1 MFGRLLLR
9 ETVGVVVSEHNKLRI
24 NLRENSYD
32 IIIEH
37 GLLSKL
43 GALISKKC
51 VKPQTFIVTDNN
63 ISVHWLKQTVESLS
77 EQGISPKVLEVPV
90 GESTKSFI
98 NLEKII
104 DELLESKVDRD
115 SLLVALGGG
124 VIGDLAGFAGAVTLR
139 GIKVIQVP
147 TTLLSQVDSS
157 VGGKTGINVRQGKN
171 LVGSFYQPSLVAIDT
186 QVLQTLPPR
195 QLFAGYAEVV
205 KYGLIR
211 DRSFFDWLELNGKKV
226 LEGDK
231 VAQQFAIFTSCRI
244 KAEIVE
250 ADEKEKDL
258 RAILNFGHTFGHAL
272 EAEAGYNGNL
282 LHGEAVSIGMVMA
295 IELSRN
301 LGHLSGQDA
310 GRAVEYIRNIGLPTN
325 ISSIKGSTSWHP
337 DGLIQHMQHDKK
349 VSNGQ
354 LRFVLIRSIGEAYL
368 TADVEKNEVYSVI
381 EKSLSGDL

>member
-1 MFGRLLLR
+1 
-9 ETVGVVVSEHNKLRI
+9 VSEHNKLRI
-24 NLRENSYD
+24 NLKENSYD

-37 GLLSKL
+37 GLLSEL
-43 GALISKKC
+43 GALISKKFG
-51 VKPQTFIVTDNN
+51 KPKTFIVTDSN
-63 ISVHWLKQTVESLS
+63 IAVHWLKQTIESLS
-77 EQGISPKVLEVPV
+77 AQGMSPKVLEVPV

-104 DELLESKVDRD
+104 DQLLESKVDRD
-115 SLLVALGGG
+115 SVLIALGGG

-157 VGGKTGINVRQGKN
+157 VGGKTGVNVRQGKN
-171 LVGSFYQPSLVAIDT
+171 LVGSFHQPSLVAIDT
-186 QVLQTLPPR
+186 QVLQTLPSR
-195 QLFAGYAEVV
+195 QLFAGYAEVL
-205 KYGLIR
+205 KYGLIK

-231 VAQQFAIFTSCRI
+231 LAQQFAIFTSCRI

-250 ADEKEKDL
+250 ADEKEKNL

-272 EAEAGYNGNL
+272 EAEAGYDGNL
-282 LHGEAVSIGMVMA
+282 LHGEAVSIGMVLA
-295 IELSRN
+295 IELSKS
-301 LGHLSGQDA
+301 LGYLSGQDA

-325 ISSIKGSTSWHP
+325 INSIEGSTSWHP
-337 DGLIQHMQHDKK
+337 DGIIQHMQHDKK

-354 LRFVLIRSIGEAYL
+354 LRFVLIKSIGEAYL
-368 TADVEKNEVYSVI
+368 TADVERNDIYRVI
-381 EKSLSGDL
+381 EKSLSGEL

>member
-1 MFGRLLLR
+1 M
-9 ETVGVVVSEHNKLRI
+9 SEHNKLRI
-24 NLRENSYD
+24 SLKENSYD

-37 GLLSKL
+37 GLLSEL
-43 GALISKKC
+43 GTLISKKFG
-51 VKPQTFIVTDNN
+51 KPKTFIVTDSN
-63 ISVHWLKQTVESLS
+63 IAVHWLKQTIESLS
-77 EQGISPKVLEVPV
+77 AQGMSPKVLEVPV

-104 DELLESKVDRD
+104 DQLLESKVDRD
-115 SLLVALGGG
+115 SVLIALGGG

-157 VGGKTGINVRQGKN
+157 VGGKTGVNVRQGKN
-171 LVGSFYQPSLVAIDT
+171 LVGSFHQPSLVAIDT
-186 QVLQTLPPR
+186 QVLQTLPSR
-195 QLFAGYAEVV
+195 QLFAGYAEVL
-205 KYGLIR
+205 KYGLIK

-231 VAQQFAIFTSCRI
+231 LAQQFAIFTSCRI

-250 ADEKEKDL
+250 ADEKEKNL

-272 EAEAGYNGNL
+272 EAEAGYDGNL
-282 LHGEAVSIGMVMA
+282 LHGEAVSIGMVLA
-295 IELSRN
+295 IELSKS
-301 LGHLSGQDA
+301 LGYLSGQDA

-325 ISSIKGSTSWHP
+325 INSVEGSTSWHP
-337 DGLIQHMQHDKK
+337 DGIIQHMQHDKK

-354 LRFVLIRSIGEAYL
+354 LRFVLIKGIGEAYL
-368 TADVEKNEVYSVI
+368 TADVERNDIYRVI
-381 EKSLSGDL
+381 EKSLSGEL

>member
-1 MFGRLLLR
+1 M
-9 ETVGVVVSEHNKLRI
+9 SEHNKLRI
-24 NLRENSYD
+24 NLKENSYD

-37 GLLSKL
+37 GLLSEL
-43 GALISKKC
+43 GALISKKFG
-51 VKPQTFIVTDNN
+51 KPKTFIVTDSN
-63 ISVHWLKQTVESLS
+63 IAVHWLKQTIESLS
-77 EQGISPKVLEVPV
+77 AQGMSPKVLEVPV

-104 DELLESKVDRD
+104 DQLLESKVDRD
-115 SLLVALGGG
+115 SVLIALGGG

-157 VGGKTGINVRQGKN
+157 VGGKTGVNVRQGKN
-171 LVGSFYQPSLVAIDT
+171 LVGSFHQPSLVAIDT
-186 QVLQTLPPR
+186 QVLQTLPSR
-195 QLFAGYAEVV
+195 QLFAGYAEVL
-205 KYGLIR
+205 KYGLIK

-231 VAQQFAIFTSCRI
+231 LAQQFAIFTSCRI

-250 ADEKEKDL
+250 ADEKEKNL

-272 EAEAGYNGNL
+272 EAEAGYDGNL
-282 LHGEAVSIGMVMA
+282 LHGEAVSIGMVLA
-295 IELSRN
+295 IELSKS
-301 LGHLSGQDA
+301 LGYLSGQDA

-325 ISSIKGSTSWHP
+325 INSIEGSTSWHP
-337 DGLIQHMQHDKK
+337 DGIIQHMQHDKK

-354 LRFVLIRSIGEAYL
+354 LRFVLIKGIGEAYL
-368 TADVEKNEVYSVI
+368 TADVERNNIYRVI
-381 EKSLSGDL
+381 EKSLSGEL

>member
-1 MFGRLLLR
+1 MLLG
-9 ETVGVVVSEHNKLRI
+9 TVGVVVNEHNKLRI
-24 NLRENSYD
+24 NLKENSYD

-37 GLLSKL
+37 GLLSSL
-43 GALISKKC
+43 GALVSQKFG
-51 VKPQTFIVTDNN
+51 KPKTFIVTDNN
-63 ISVHWLKQTVESLS
+63 ISVHWLKQTIESFS
-77 EQGISPKVLEVPV
+77 AQGIYPKVLEVPV

-104 DELLESKVDRD
+104 DQLLESKVDRD
-115 SLLVALGGG
+115 SLLIALGGG

-139 GIKVIQVP
+139 GVKVVQVP

-171 LVGSFYQPSLVAIDT
+171 LVGSFYQPILVAIDT
-186 QVLQTLPPR
+186 QVLKTLPQR

-205 KYGLIR
+205 KYGLIK
-211 DRSFFDWLELNGKKV
+211 DCSFFEWLELNGKKV
-226 LEGDK
+226 LDGDK
-231 VAQQFAIFTSCRI
+231 LAQQYAIFTSCRI

-250 ADEKEKDL
+250 ADEKEQNL

-272 EAEAGYNGNL
+272 EAEAGYDGNL

-295 IELSRN
+295 IELSKN

-310 GRAVEYIRNIGLPTN
+310 GRAVDYIRSIGLPTN
-325 ISSIKGSTSWHP
+325 INSIEGSTSWHP

-354 LRFVLIRSIGEAYL
+354 LRFVLIKGIGEAYL
-368 TADVEKNEVYSVI
+368 TADVERNDIYRVI
-381 EKSLSGDL
+381 EKSLSGEL

>member
-1 MFGRLLLR
+1 MFRRLLFI
-9 ETVGVVVSEHNKLRI
+9 ETVGVVVNEHNKLRI
-24 NLRENSYD
+24 NLKENSYE

-37 GLLSKL
+37 GLLACL
-43 GALISKKC
+43 GTLISNKF
-51 VKPQTFIVTDNN
+51 VKPKTFIVTDNN
-63 ISVHWLKQTVESLS
+63 ISVHWLKQTIESLS
-77 EQGISPKVLEVPV
+77 AQGISPKVLEVPE

-104 DELLESKVDRD
+104 DQLLESKVDRD
-115 SLLVALGGG
+115 SLLIALGGG

-139 GIKVIQVP
+139 GIQVIQVP

-186 QVLQTLPPR
+186 QVLETLPPR

-205 KYGLIR
+205 KYGLIK
-211 DRSFFDWLELNGKKV
+211 DCSFFDWLELNGKKV

-231 VAQQFAIFTSCRI
+231 LAQQFAIFTSCRI

-250 ADEKEKDL
+250 ADEKEQDL

-272 EAEAGYNGNL
+272 EAEAGYDGNL

-295 IELSRN
+295 IELSKN
-301 LGHLSGQDA
+301 LGYLSGQDA
-310 GRAVEYIRNIGLPTN
+310 GRAIKYIRNIGLPTN
-325 ISSIKGSTSWHP
+325 IKSIKGSTSWNP
-337 DGLIQHMQHDKK
+337 DGLMQHMQHDKK

-354 LRFVLIRSIGEAYL
+354 LRFVLLKGIGEAYL
-368 TADVEKNEVYSVI
+368 TADVEKKEVYSII

>member
-1 MFGRLLLR
+1 MLSRLLSL
-9 ETVGVVVSEHNKLRI
+9 ETVGVVVNEHNKLRI

-37 GLLSKL
+37 GLLASL
-43 GALISKKC
+43 GTLISQKF
-51 VKPQTFIVTDNN
+51 VKPKTFIVTDNN
-63 ISVHWLKQTVESLS
+63 ISVYWLKQTIESLS
-77 EQGISPKVLEVPV
+77 AQGISPTVLEVPV

-104 DELLESKVDRD
+104 DQLLESKVDRN
-115 SLLVALGGG
+115 SLLIALGGG

-139 GIKVIQVP
+139 GIQVVQVP

-186 QVLQTLPPR
+186 QVLETLPSR

-205 KYGLIR
+205 KYGLIK
-211 DRSFFDWLELNGKKV
+211 DGSFFDWLELNGKKV

-231 VAQQFAIFTSCRI
+231 LAQQFAIFTSCRI
-244 KAEIVE
+244 KSEIVE
-250 ADEKEKDL
+250 ADEKEQDL

-272 EAEAGYNGNL
+272 EAEAGYDGNL

-295 IELSRN
+295 IELSKN
-301 LGHLSGQDA
+301 LGYLSGQDA
-310 GRAVEYIRNIGLPTN
+310 GRAIEYIRKIGLPTN
-325 ISSIKGSTSWHP
+325 IKIIKGSTSWNP
-337 DGLIQHMQHDKK
+337 DGLMQHMQHDKK

-354 LRFVLIRSIGEAYL
+354 LRFVLLKGIGEAFL
-368 TADVEKNEVYSVI
+368 TADVEKKEVHSII

>member
-1 MFGRLLLR
+1 MFRRLLSI
-9 ETVGVVVSEHNKLRI
+9 ETVGVVVNEHNKLRI
-24 NLRENSYD
+24 NLKENSYE

-37 GLLSKL
+37 GLLACL
-43 GALISKKC
+43 GTLISNKF
-51 VKPQTFIVTDNN
+51 VKPKTFIVTDNN
-63 ISVHWLKQTVESLS
+63 ISVHWLKQTIESLS
-77 EQGISPKVLEVPV
+77 AQGISPKVLEVPV

-104 DELLESKVDRD
+104 DQLLDSKVDRD
-115 SLLVALGGG
+115 SLLIALGGG

-186 QVLQTLPPR
+186 QVLETLPPR

-205 KYGLIR
+205 KYGLIK
-211 DRSFFDWLELNGKKV
+211 DCSFFDWLELNGKKV

-231 VAQQFAIFTSCRI
+231 LAQQFAIFTSCRI

-250 ADEKEKDL
+250 ADEKEQDL

-272 EAEAGYNGNL
+272 EAEAGYDGNL

-295 IELSRN
+295 IELSKN
-301 LGHLSGQDA
+301 LGYLSGQDA
-310 GRAVEYIRNIGLPTN
+310 GRAIKYIRNIGLPTN
-325 ISSIKGSTSWHP
+325 IKSIKGSTSWNP
-337 DGLIQHMQHDKK
+337 DGLMQHMQHDKK

-354 LRFVLIRSIGEAYL
+354 LRFVLLKGIGEAYL
-368 TADVEKNEVYSVI
+368 TADVEKKEVYSII

>member
-1 MFGRLLLR
+1 MN
-9 ETVGVVVSEHNKLRI
+9 EHNKLRI

-37 GLLSKL
+37 GLLASL
-43 GALISKKC
+43 GTLISQKF
-51 VKPQTFIVTDNN
+51 VKPKTFIVTDNN
-63 ISVHWLKQTVESLS
+63 ISVYWLKQTIESLS
-77 EQGISPKVLEVPV
+77 AQGISPTVLEVPV

-104 DELLESKVDRD
+104 DQLLESKVDRN
-115 SLLVALGGG
+115 SLLIALGGG

-139 GIKVIQVP
+139 GIQVVQVP

-186 QVLQTLPPR
+186 QVLETLPSR

-205 KYGLIR
+205 KYGLIK
-211 DRSFFDWLELNGKKV
+211 DGSFFDWLELNGKKV

-231 VAQQFAIFTSCRI
+231 LAQQFAIFTSCRI
-244 KAEIVE
+244 KSEIVE
-250 ADEKEKDL
+250 ADEKEQDL

-272 EAEAGYNGNL
+272 EAEAGYDGNL

-295 IELSRN
+295 IELSKN
-301 LGHLSGQDA
+301 LGYLSGQDA
-310 GRAVEYIRNIGLPTN
+310 GRAIEYIRKIGLPTN
-325 ISSIKGSTSWHP
+325 IKIIKGSTSWNP
-337 DGLIQHMQHDKK
+337 DGLMQHMQHDKK

-354 LRFVLIRSIGEAYL
+354 LRFVLLKGIGEAFL
-368 TADVEKNEVYSVI
+368 TADVEKKEVYSII

>member
-1 MFGRLLLR
+1 MFGRLLLLG
-9 ETVGVVVSEHNKLRI
+9 TVGGVVNEHNKLRI
-24 NLRENSYD
+24 NLKENSYD

-37 GLLSKL
+37 GLLSNL
-43 GALISKKC
+43 GALVSQKFG
-51 VKPQTFIVTDNN
+51 KPKTFIVTDNN
-63 ISVHWLKQTVESLS
+63 ISVHWLKQTIESFS
-77 EQGISPKVLEVPV
+77 ARGIYPKVLEVPV

-104 DELLESKVDRD
+104 DQLLESKVGRD
-115 SLLVALGGG
+115 SLLIALGGG

-139 GIKVIQVP
+139 GVKVVQVP

-171 LVGSFYQPSLVAIDT
+171 LVGSFYQPILVAIDT
-186 QVLQTLPPR
+186 QVLQTLPQR

-205 KYGLIR
+205 KYGLIK
-211 DRSFFDWLELNGKKV
+211 DCSFFEWLELNGKKV
-226 LEGDK
+226 LDGDK
-231 VAQQFAIFTSCRI
+231 LAQQYAIFTSCRI

-250 ADEKEKDL
+250 ADEKEQNL

-272 EAEAGYNGNL
+272 EAEAGYDGNL

-295 IELSRN
+295 IELSKN

-310 GRAVEYIRNIGLPTN
+310 GRAVDYIRSIGLPTN
-325 ISSIKGSTSWHP
+325 INSIEGSTSWHP

-354 LRFVLIRSIGEAYL
+354 LRFVLLKGIGGAYL
-368 TADVEKNEVYSVI
+368 TADVEKKQVYSVI

>member
-1 MFGRLLLR
+1 MFRRLLSL
-9 ETVGVVVSEHNKLRI
+9 ETVGVVVNEHNKLRI
-24 NLRENSYD
+24 DLKENSYD

-37 GLLSKL
+37 GLLACL
-43 GALISKKC
+43 GTLISNTF
-51 VKPQTFIVTDNN
+51 VKPKTFIVTDNN
-63 ISVHWLKQTVESLS
+63 ISVHWLKQTIESLS
-77 EQGISPKVLEVPV
+77 AQGISPKVLEVPV

-104 DELLESKVDRD
+104 DQLLESKVDRD
-115 SLLVALGGG
+115 SLLIALGGG

-186 QVLQTLPPR
+186 QVLETLPPR

-205 KYGLIR
+205 KYGLIK
-211 DRSFFDWLELNGKKV
+211 DCSFFDWLEANGKKV

-231 VAQQFAIFTSCRI
+231 LAQQFAIFTSCRI

-250 ADEKEKDL
+250 ADEKEQDL

-272 EAEAGYNGNL
+272 EAEAGYDGNL

-295 IELSRN
+295 IELSKN
-301 LGHLSGQDA
+301 LGYLSGQDA
-310 GRAVEYIRNIGLPTN
+310 GRAIKYIRNIGLPTN
-325 ISSIKGSTSWHP
+325 IKSIKGSTSWNP
-337 DGLIQHMQHDKK
+337 DGLMQHMQHDKK

-354 LRFVLIRSIGEAYL
+354 LRFVLLKGIGEAYL
-368 TADVEKNEVYSVI
+368 TADVEKKEVYSII

>member
-1 MFGRLLLR
+1 M
-9 ETVGVVVSEHNKLRI
+9 SKHNKLRI
-24 NLRENSYD
+24 NLKENSYD

-37 GLLSKL
+37 GLLSEL
-43 GALISKKC
+43 GALISKKFG
-51 VKPQTFIVTDNN
+51 KPKTFIVTDSN
-63 ISVHWLKQTVESLS
+63 IAVHWLKQTIESLS
-77 EQGISPKVLEVPV
+77 AQGMSPKVLEVPV

-104 DELLESKVDRD
+104 DQLLESKVDRD
-115 SLLVALGGG
+115 SVLIALGGG

-157 VGGKTGINVRQGKN
+157 VGGKTGVNVRQGKN
-171 LVGSFYQPSLVAIDT
+171 LVGSFHQPSLVAIDT
-186 QVLQTLPPR
+186 QVLQTLPSR
-195 QLFAGYAEVV
+195 QLFAGYAEVL
-205 KYGLIR
+205 KYGLIK

-231 VAQQFAIFTSCRI
+231 LAQQFAIFTSCRI

-250 ADEKEKDL
+250 ADEKEKNL

-272 EAEAGYNGNL
+272 EAEAGYDGNL
-282 LHGEAVSIGMVMA
+282 LHGEAVSIGMVLA
-295 IELSRN
+295 IELSKS
-301 LGHLSGQDA
+301 LGYLSGQDA

-325 ISSIKGSTSWHP
+325 INSIEGSTSWHP
-337 DGLIQHMQHDKK
+337 DGIIQHMQHDKK

-354 LRFVLIRSIGEAYL
+354 LRFVLIKGIGEAYL
-368 TADVEKNEVYSVI
+368 TADVERNDIYRVI
-381 EKSLSGDL
+381 EKSLSGEL

>member
-1 MFGRLLLR
+1 MFGRLLLL
-9 ETVGVVVSEHNKLRI
+9 ETVGVVVNEHNKLRI
-24 NLRENSYD
+24 NLKENSYD

-37 GLLSKL
+37 GLLSNL
-43 GALISKKC
+43 GALISEKFG
-51 VKPQTFIVTDNN
+51 KPKIFIVTDNN
-63 ISVHWLKQTVESLS
+63 ISVHWLEQTIESFS
-77 EQGISPKVLEVPV
+77 AQGVSPKVLEVPV
-90 GESTKSFI
+90 GENTKSFI

-104 DELLESKVDRD
+104 DQLLESKVDRN
-115 SLLVALGGG
+115 SLLIALGGG
-124 VIGDLAGFAGAVTLR
+124 VIGDLTGFAGAVTLR

-171 LVGSFYQPSLVAIDT
+171 LVGSFYQPSLVAVDT
-186 QVLQTLPPR
+186 QVLKTLPQR

-205 KYGLIR
+205 KYGLIK
-211 DRSFFDWLELNGKKV
+211 DCSFFEWLELNGKKV
-226 LEGDK
+226 LDGDK
-231 VAQQFAIFTSCRI
+231 LAQQYAIFTSCRI

-250 ADEKEKDL
+250 ADEKEQNL

-272 EAEAGYNGNL
+272 EAEAGYDGNL

-295 IELSRN
+295 IELSKN

-310 GRAVEYIRNIGLPTN
+310 GRAIEYIRSIGLPTN
-325 ISSIKGSTSWHP
+325 INSIEGSTSWNP

-354 LRFVLIRSIGEAYL
+354 LRFVLIKGIGEAYL
-368 TADVEKNEVYSVI
+368 TADVEKKQVYSVI

>member
-1 MFGRLLLR
+1 M
-9 ETVGVVVSEHNKLRI
+9 SEHNKLRI

-37 GLLSKL
+37 GLLSEL
-43 GALISKKC
+43 GALISKKFG
-51 VKPQTFIVTDNN
+51 KPKTFIVTDSN
-63 ISVHWLKQTVESLS
+63 IAVHWLKQTIESLS
-77 EQGISPKVLEVPV
+77 AQGMSPKVLEVPV

-104 DELLESKVDRD
+104 DQLLESKVDRD
-115 SLLVALGGG
+115 SVLIALGGG

-157 VGGKTGINVRQGKN
+157 VGGKTGVNVRQGKN
-171 LVGSFYQPSLVAIDT
+171 LVGSFHQPSLVAIDT
-186 QVLQTLPPR
+186 QVLQTLSSR
-195 QLFAGYAEVV
+195 QLFAGYAEVL
-205 KYGLIR
+205 KYGLIK

-231 VAQQFAIFTSCRI
+231 LAQQFAIFTSCRI

-250 ADEKEKDL
+250 ADEKEKNL

-272 EAEAGYNGNL
+272 EAEAGYDGNL
-282 LHGEAVSIGMVMA
+282 LHGEAVSIGMVLA
-295 IELSRN
+295 IELSKS
-301 LGHLSGQDA
+301 LGYLSGQDA

-325 ISSIKGSTSWHP
+325 INSIEGSTSWHP
-337 DGLIQHMQHDKK
+337 DGIIQHMQHDKK

-354 LRFVLIRSIGEAYL
+354 LRFVLIKGIGEAYL
-368 TADVEKNEVYSVI
+368 TADVERNDIYRVI
-381 EKSLSGDL
+381 EKSLSGEL

>member
-1 MFGRLLLR
+1 MFGRLLLL
-9 ETVGVVVSEHNKLRI
+9 ETAGVVVNEHNKLRI
-24 NLRENSYD
+24 DLKENSYD

-37 GLLSKL
+37 GLLSNL
-43 GALISKKC
+43 GTLISQKF
-51 VKPQTFIVTDNN
+51 VKPKTFIVTDDN
-63 ISVHWLKQTVESLS
+63 ISVHWLEQTIESLS
-77 EQGISPKVLEVPV
+77 AQGISPKVLEVPA
-90 GESTKSFI
+90 GENTKSFI

-104 DELLESKVDRD
+104 DQLLESKVDRG
-115 SLLVALGGG
+115 SLLIALGGG

-139 GIKVIQVP
+139 GIKVVQVP

-186 QVLQTLPPR
+186 QVLKTLPPR

-205 KYGLIR
+205 KYGLIK
-211 DRSFFDWLELNGKKV
+211 DCSFFDWLELNGKKV

-231 VAQQFAIFTSCRI
+231 LAQQFAIFTSCRI

-250 ADEKEKDL
+250 ADEKEQDL

-272 EAEAGYNGNL
+272 EAEAGYDGNL

-295 IELSRN
+295 IELSKN

-310 GRAVEYIRNIGLPTN
+310 GRAVEYIRSIGLPTN
-325 ISSIKGSTSWHP
+325 INSIEGSNSWHP

-354 LRFVLIRSIGEAYL
+354 LRFVLIKGIGEAYL
-368 TADVEKNEVYSVI
+368 TADVEKKQVFGVL

>member
-1 MFGRLLLR
+1 MFRRLLSL
-9 ETVGVVVSEHNKLRI
+9 ETVGVVVNEHNKLRI
-24 NLRENSYD
+24 NLKENSYD

-37 GLLSKL
+37 GLLACL
-43 GALISKKC
+43 GTLISNTF
-51 VKPQTFIVTDNN
+51 VKPKTFIVTDNN
-63 ISVHWLKQTVESLS
+63 ISVHWLKQTIESLS
-77 EQGISPKVLEVPV
+77 AQGISPKVLEVPV

-104 DELLESKVDRD
+104 DQLLESKVDRD
-115 SLLVALGGG
+115 SLLIALGGG

-186 QVLQTLPPR
+186 QVLETLPPR

-205 KYGLIR
+205 KYGLIK
-211 DRSFFDWLELNGKKV
+211 DCSFFDWLELNGKKV

-231 VAQQFAIFTSCRI
+231 LAQQFAIFTSCRI

-250 ADEKEKDL
+250 ADEKEQDL

-272 EAEAGYNGNL
+272 EAEAGYDGNL

-295 IELSRN
+295 IELSKN
-301 LGHLSGQDA
+301 LGYLSGQDA
-310 GRAVEYIRNIGLPTN
+310 GRAIKYIRNIGLPTN
-325 ISSIKGSTSWHP
+325 IKSIKGSTSWNP
-337 DGLIQHMQHDKK
+337 DGLMQHMQHDKK

-354 LRFVLIRSIGEAYL
+354 LRFVLLKGIGEAYL
-368 TADVEKNEVYSVI
+368 TADVEKKEVYSII

>member
-1 MFGRLLLR
+1 M
-9 ETVGVVVSEHNKLRI
+9 SEHNKLRI
-24 NLRENSYD
+24 NLKENSYD

-37 GLLSKL
+37 GLLSEL
-43 GALISKKC
+43 GALISKKFG
-51 VKPQTFIVTDNN
+51 KPKTFIVTDSN
-63 ISVHWLKQTVESLS
+63 IAVHWLKQTIESLS
-77 EQGISPKVLEVPV
+77 AQGMSPKVLEVPV

-104 DELLESKVDRD
+104 DQLLESKVDRD
-115 SLLVALGGG
+115 SVLIALGGG

-157 VGGKTGINVRQGKN
+157 VGGKTGVNVRQGKN
-171 LVGSFYQPSLVAIDT
+171 LVGSFHQPSLVAIDT
-186 QVLQTLPPR
+186 QVLQTLPSR
-195 QLFAGYAEVV
+195 QLFAGYAEVL
-205 KYGLIR
+205 KYGLIK

-231 VAQQFAIFTSCRI
+231 LAQQFAIFTSCRI

-250 ADEKEKDL
+250 ADEKEKNL

-272 EAEAGYNGNL
+272 EAEAGYDGNL
-282 LHGEAVSIGMVMA
+282 LHGEAVSIGMVLA
-295 IELSRN
+295 IELSKS
-301 LGHLSGQDA
+301 LGYLLGQDA

-325 ISSIKGSTSWHP
+325 INSIEGSTSWHP
-337 DGLIQHMQHDKK
+337 DGIIQHMQHDKK

-354 LRFVLIRSIGEAYL
+354 LRFVLIKGIGEAYL
-368 TADVEKNEVYSVI
+368 TADVERNDIYRVI
-381 EKSLSGDL
+381 EKSLSGEL

>member
-1 MFGRLLLR
+1 M
-9 ETVGVVVSEHNKLRI
+9 SEHNKLRI
-24 NLRENSYD
+24 NLKENSYD

-37 GLLSKL
+37 GLLSEL
-43 GALISKKC
+43 GALISKKFG
-51 VKPQTFIVTDNN
+51 KPKTFIVTDSN
-63 ISVHWLKQTVESLS
+63 IAVHWLKQTIESLS
-77 EQGISPKVLEVPV
+77 AQGMSPKVLEVPV

-104 DELLESKVDRD
+104 DQLLESKVDRD
-115 SLLVALGGG
+115 SVLIALGGG

-157 VGGKTGINVRQGKN
+157 VGGKTGVNVRQGKN
-171 LVGSFYQPSLVAIDT
+171 LVGSFHQPSLVAIDT
-186 QVLQTLPPR
+186 QVLQTLPSR
-195 QLFAGYAEVV
+195 QLFAGYAEVL
-205 KYGLIR
+205 KYGLIK

-231 VAQQFAIFTSCRI
+231 LAQQFAIFTSCRI

-250 ADEKEKDL
+250 ADEKEKNL

-272 EAEAGYNGNL
+272 EAEAGYDGNL
-282 LHGEAVSIGMVMA
+282 LHGEAVSIGMVLA
-295 IELSRN
+295 IELSKS
-301 LGHLSGQDA
+301 LGYLSGQDA

-325 ISSIKGSTSWHP
+325 INSVEGSTSWHP
-337 DGLIQHMQHDKK
+337 DGIIQHMQHDKK

-354 LRFVLIRSIGEAYL
+354 LRFVLIKGIGEAYL
-368 TADVEKNEVYSVI
+368 TADVERNDIYRVI
-381 EKSLSGDL
+381 EKSLSGEL

>member
-1 MFGRLLLR
+1 MN
-9 ETVGVVVSEHNKLRI
+9 EHNKLRI
-24 NLRENSYD
+24 NLKENSYD

-37 GLLSKL
+37 GLLSSL
-43 GALISKKC
+43 GALVSQKFG
-51 VKPQTFIVTDNN
+51 KPKTFIVTDNN
-63 ISVHWLKQTVESLS
+63 ISVHWLKQTIESFS
-77 EQGISPKVLEVPV
+77 AQGIYPKVLEIPV

-104 DELLESKVDRD
+104 DQLLESKVGRD
-115 SLLVALGGG
+115 SLLIALGGG

-139 GIKVIQVP
+139 GVKVVQVP

-171 LVGSFYQPSLVAIDT
+171 LVGSFYQPILVAIDT
-186 QVLQTLPPR
+186 QVLQTLPQR

-205 KYGLIR
+205 KYGLIK
-211 DRSFFDWLELNGKKV
+211 DCSFFEWLELNGKKV
-226 LEGDK
+226 LDGDK
-231 VAQQFAIFTSCRI
+231 LAQQYAIFTSCRI

-250 ADEKEKDL
+250 ADEKEQNL

-272 EAEAGYNGNL
+272 EAEAGYDGNL

-295 IELSRN
+295 IELSKN

-310 GRAVEYIRNIGLPTN
+310 GRAFECMRSIGLPTN
-325 ISSIKGSTSWHP
+325 INSIEGSTSWHP

-354 LRFVLIRSIGEAYL
+354 LRFVLIKGIGEAYL
-368 TADVEKNEVYSVI
+368 TADVEKKQVYSVI

>member
-1 MFGRLLLR
+1 MN
-9 ETVGVVVSEHNKLRI
+9 EHNKLRI

-37 GLLSKL
+37 GLLSNL

-104 DELLESKVDRD
+104 DQLLESKVDRD

-244 KAEIVE
+244 KSEIVE
-250 ADEKEKDL
+250 ADEKEQDL

-272 EAEAGYNGNL
+272 EAESGYGGNL

-295 IELSRN
+295 IELSKN
-301 LGHLSGQDA
+301 LGYLSGQDA
-310 GRAVEYIRNIGLPTN
+310 GRAIKYIRKIGLPTN
-325 ISSIKGSTSWHP
+325 IKTIKGSTSWNP
-337 DGLIQHMQHDKK
+337 DGLMQHMQHDKK

-354 LRFVLIRSIGEAYL
+354 LRFVLLKGIGEAFL
-368 TADVEKNEVYSVI
+368 TADVEKKEVYSII

>member
-1 MFGRLLLR
+1 MN
-9 ETVGVVVSEHNKLRI
+9 EHNKLRI
-24 NLRENSYD
+24 NLKENSYD

-37 GLLSKL
+37 GLLSSL
-43 GALISKKC
+43 GALVSQKFG
-51 VKPQTFIVTDNN
+51 KPKTFIVTDNN
-63 ISVHWLKQTVESLS
+63 ISVHWLKQTIESFS
-77 EQGISPKVLEVPV
+77 AQGIYPKVLEVPV

-104 DELLESKVDRD
+104 DQLLESKVGRD
-115 SLLVALGGG
+115 SLLIALGGG

-139 GIKVIQVP
+139 GVKVVQVP

-171 LVGSFYQPSLVAIDT
+171 LVGSFYQPILVAIDT
-186 QVLQTLPPR
+186 QVLQTLPQR
-195 QLFAGYAEVV
+195 QLFAGYAEVL
-205 KYGLIR
+205 KYGLIK
-211 DRSFFDWLELNGKKV
+211 DCSFFEWLELNGKKV
-226 LEGDK
+226 LDGDK
-231 VAQQFAIFTSCRI
+231 LAQQYAIFTSCRI

-250 ADEKEKDL
+250 ADEKEQNL

-272 EAEAGYNGNL
+272 EAEAGYDGNL

-295 IELSRN
+295 IELSKN

-310 GRAVEYIRNIGLPTN
+310 GRAVDYIRSIGLPTN
-325 ISSIKGSTSWHP
+325 INSIEGSTSWHP
-337 DGLIQHMQHDKK
+337 DRLIQHMQHDKK

-354 LRFVLIRSIGEAYL
+354 LRFVLIKGIGEAYL
-368 TADVEKNEVYSVI
+368 TADVEKKQVYSVI

>member
-1 MFGRLLLR
+1 MFGRLLLLK
-9 ETVGVVVSEHNKLRI
+9 TVGVVVNEHNKLRI
-24 NLRENSYD
+24 NLKENSYD

-37 GLLSKL
+37 GLLSNW
-43 GALISKKC
+43 ALISQKFG
-51 VKPQTFIVTDNN
+51 KPKTFIVTDSN
-63 ISVHWLKQTVESLS
+63 IAVHWLKQTIESLS
-77 EQGISPKVLEVPV
+77 AQGMSPKVLEVPV

-104 DELLESKVDRD
+104 DQLLESKVDRD
-115 SLLVALGGG
+115 SLLIALGGG

-157 VGGKTGINVRQGKN
+157 VGGKTGVNVRQGKN
-171 LVGSFYQPSLVAIDT
+171 LVGSFHQPSLVAIDT
-186 QVLQTLPPR
+186 QVLQTLPSR
-195 QLFAGYAEVV
+195 QLFAGYAEVL
-205 KYGLIR
+205 KYGLIK

-231 VAQQFAIFTSCRI
+231 LAQQFAIFTSCRI

-250 ADEKEKDL
+250 ADEKEKNL

-272 EAEAGYNGNL
+272 EAEAGYDGNL
-282 LHGEAVSIGMVMA
+282 LHGEAVSIGMVLA
-295 IELSRN
+295 IELSKS
-301 LGHLSGQDA
+301 LGYLSGQDA

-325 ISSIKGSTSWHP
+325 INSIEGSTSWHP
-337 DGLIQHMQHDKK
+337 DGIIQHMQHDKK

-354 LRFVLIRSIGEAYL
+354 LRFVLIKGIGEAYL
-368 TADVEKNEVYSVI
+368 TADVERNDIYRVI
-381 EKSLSGDL
+381 EKSLSGEL

>member
-1 MFGRLLLR
+1 MLLKK
-9 ETVGVVVSEHNKLRI
+9 VGVVVSEHNKLRI
-24 NLRENSYD
+24 NLKENSYD

-37 GLLSKL
+37 GLLSEL
-43 GALISKKC
+43 GALISKKFG
-51 VKPQTFIVTDNN
+51 KPKTFIVTDSN
-63 ISVHWLKQTVESLS
+63 IAVHWLKQTIESLS
-77 EQGISPKVLEVPV
+77 AQGMSPKVLEVPV

-104 DELLESKVDRD
+104 DQLLESKVDRD
-115 SLLVALGGG
+115 SVLIALGGG

-157 VGGKTGINVRQGKN
+157 VGGKTGVNVRQGKN
-171 LVGSFYQPSLVAIDT
+171 LVGSFHQPSLVAIDT
-186 QVLQTLPPR
+186 QVLQTLPSR
-195 QLFAGYAEVV
+195 QLFAGYAEVL
-205 KYGLIR
+205 KYGLIK

-231 VAQQFAIFTSCRI
+231 LAQQFAIFTSCRI

-250 ADEKEKDL
+250 ADEKEKNL

-272 EAEAGYNGNL
+272 EAEAGYDGNL
-282 LHGEAVSIGMVMA
+282 LHGEAVSIGMVLA
-295 IELSRN
+295 IELSRS
-301 LGHLSGQDA
+301 LGYLSGQDA

-325 ISSIKGSTSWHP
+325 INSIEGSTSWHP
-337 DGLIQHMQHDKK
+337 DGIIQHMQHDKK

-354 LRFVLIRSIGEAYL
+354 LRFVLIKGIGEAYL
-368 TADVEKNEVYSVI
+368 TADVERNDIYRVI
-381 EKSLSGDL
+381 EKSLSGEL

>member
-1 MFGRLLLR
+1 M
-9 ETVGVVVSEHNKLRI
+9 SEHNKLRI

-37 GLLSKL
+37 GLLSEL
-43 GALISKKC
+43 GALISKKFG
-51 VKPQTFIVTDNN
+51 KPKTFIVTDSN
-63 ISVHWLKQTVESLS
+63 IAVHWLKQTIESLS
-77 EQGISPKVLEVPV
+77 AQGMSPKVLEVPV

-104 DELLESKVDRD
+104 DQLLESKVDRD
-115 SLLVALGGG
+115 SVLIALGGG

-157 VGGKTGINVRQGKN
+157 VGGKTGVNVRQGKN
-171 LVGSFYQPSLVAIDT
+171 LVGSFHQPSLVAIDT
-186 QVLQTLPPR
+186 QVLQTLPSR
-195 QLFAGYAEVV
+195 QLFAGYAEVL
-205 KYGLIR
+205 KYGLIK

-231 VAQQFAIFTSCRI
+231 LAQQFAIFTSCRI

-250 ADEKEKDL
+250 ADEKEKNL

-272 EAEAGYNGNL
+272 EAEAGYDGNL
-282 LHGEAVSIGMVMA
+282 LHGEAVSIGMVLA
-295 IELSRN
+295 IELSKS
-301 LGHLSGQDA
+301 LGYLSGQDA

-325 ISSIKGSTSWHP
+325 INSIEGSTSWHP
-337 DGLIQHMQHDKK
+337 DGIIQHMQHDKK

-354 LRFVLIRSIGEAYL
+354 LRFVLIKGIGEAYL
-368 TADVEKNEVYSVI
+368 TADVERNDIYRVI
-381 EKSLSGDL
+381 EKSLSGEL

>member
-1 MFGRLLLR
+1 MLLKK
-9 ETVGVVVSEHNKLRI
+9 VGVVVSEHNKLRI
-24 NLRENSYD
+24 NLKENSYD

-37 GLLSKL
+37 GLLSEL
-43 GALISKKC
+43 GALISKKFG
-51 VKPQTFIVTDNN
+51 KPKTFIVTDSN
-63 ISVHWLKQTVESLS
+63 IAVHWLKQTIESLS
-77 EQGISPKVLEVPV
+77 AQGMSPKVLEVPV

-104 DELLESKVDRD
+104 DQLLESKVDRD
-115 SLLVALGGG
+115 SVLIALGGG

-157 VGGKTGINVRQGKN
+157 VGGKTGVNVRQGKN
-171 LVGSFYQPSLVAIDT
+171 LVGSFHQPSLVAIDT
-186 QVLQTLPPR
+186 QVLQTLPSR
-195 QLFAGYAEVV
+195 QLFAGYAEVL
-205 KYGLIR
+205 KYGLIK

-231 VAQQFAIFTSCRI
+231 LAQQFAIFTSCRI

-250 ADEKEKDL
+250 ADEKEKNL

-272 EAEAGYNGNL
+272 EAEAGYDGNL
-282 LHGEAVSIGMVMA
+282 LHGEAVSIGMVLA
-295 IELSRN
+295 IELSKS
-301 LGHLSGQDA
+301 LGYLSGQDA

-325 ISSIKGSTSWHP
+325 INSIEGSTSWHP
-337 DGLIQHMQHDKK
+337 DGIIQHMQHDKK

-354 LRFVLIRSIGEAYL
+354 LRFVLIKGIGEAYL
-368 TADVEKNEVYSVI
+368 TADVERNDIYRVI
-381 EKSLSGDL
+381 EKSLSGEL

>member
-1 MFGRLLLR
+1 M
-9 ETVGVVVSEHNKLRI
+9 SEHNKLRI
-24 NLRENSYD
+24 SLKENSYD

-37 GLLSKL
+37 GLLSEL
-43 GALISKKC
+43 GDLISKKFG
-51 VKPQTFIVTDNN
+51 KPKTFIVTDSN
-63 ISVHWLKQTVESLS
+63 IAVHWLKQTIESLS
-77 EQGISPKVLEVPV
+77 AQGMSPKVLEVPV

-104 DELLESKVDRD
+104 DQLLESKVDRD
-115 SLLVALGGG
+115 SVLIALGGG

-157 VGGKTGINVRQGKN
+157 VGGKTGVNVRQGKN
-171 LVGSFYQPSLVAIDT
+171 LVGSFHQPSLVAIDT
-186 QVLQTLPPR
+186 QVLQTLPSR
-195 QLFAGYAEVV
+195 QLFAGYAEVL
-205 KYGLIR
+205 KYGLIK

-231 VAQQFAIFTSCRI
+231 LAQQFAIFTSCRI

-250 ADEKEKDL
+250 ADEKEKNL

-272 EAEAGYNGNL
+272 EAEAGYDGNL
-282 LHGEAVSIGMVMA
+282 LHGEAVSIGMVLA
-295 IELSRN
+295 IELSKS
-301 LGHLSGQDA
+301 LGYLSGQDA

-325 ISSIKGSTSWHP
+325 INSIEGSTSWHP
-337 DGLIQHMQHDKK
+337 DGIIQHMQHDKK

-354 LRFVLIRSIGEAYL
+354 LRFVLIKGIGEAYL
-368 TADVEKNEVYSVI
+368 TADVERNDIYRVI
-381 EKSLSGDL
+381 EKSLSGEL